1 QLLLLLAPTV
11 HAAEIRVTTQAEYE
25 QAVEDARPG
34 DTIVLANGEWRD
46 FEILFTGEGT
56 ADAPITLT
64 AETKGRVILAGQ
76 SNLRLAGRHLVV
88 SGLVFR
94 DGYSPTNT
102 VIAFRRTSGDLA
114 YHSRVTEV
122 VIDHFNNPE
131 RHETDFWVMMYG
143 RHNR

>member
-1 QLLLLLAPTV
+1 MRATEERMTPCRSAPCAQPAIAGRARCALLQLLLLLAPTV

-76 SNLRLAGRHLVV
+76 SNLRLAGRHLV
-88 SGLVFR
+88 
-94 DGYSPTNT
+94 
-102 VIAFRRTSGDLA
+102 
-114 YHSRVTEV
+114 
-122 VIDHFNNPE
+122 
-131 RHETDFWVMMYG
+131 
-143 RHNR
+143 